1 VFDVSQTFVYKNNLY
16 FQPNPFTT
24 PLQVTDNKGDPYVY
38 NGISDWLYEG
48 TMLLALGAVID
59 LTN

>member
-1 VFDVSQTFVYKNNLY
+1 MFDVSQTFVYKNNLY